1 MLSEYYKNPK
11 EIVQIDHTKVKK
23 PTYMEF
29 HMHDMFEI
37 YYFIS
42 GDFNYFIENKV
53 FKLKYG
59 DLLIMNSS
67 ELHRASFQSDAEY
80 ERITVHFYP
89 EEIKVLSSPQ
99 FDLLECFTGRK
110 KGERNKI
117 SLTKAKMRDIEELFR
132 KLEIVTND
140 EENYAAKKDSSD
152 GNDVLRLAYF
162 VELLVFINK
171 AFRNSA
177 ADVVDHV
184 MPERLYPL
192 FRYIDENLDG
202 DLSLATLSART
213 YTDRFYLSRLFKSS
227 TGMNIQ
233 EYILFKKVFKAKELL
248 SQGMNVMEVC
258 QSSGFNDYSNFIRTF
273 KKLTGTSPGRYGR
286 KFKD

>member
-1 MLSEYYKNPK
+1 MLSEFYGNPK
-11 EIVQIDHTKVKK
+11 DALNYDHIRISN
-23 PTYMEF
+23 PSYMEF
-29 HMHDMFEI
+29 HMHDRFEI

-42 GDFNYFIENKV
+42 GDVNYFIENKV

-80 ERITVHFYP
+80 ERVTVHFNP
-89 EEIKVLSSPQ
+89 EAFKTLSSPG
-99 FDLLECFTGRK
+99 FDLLECFTERK

-117 SLTKAKMRDIEELFR
+117 SLTKAKMRDVEELFKR
-132 KLEIVTND
+132 LESVNSDIL
-140 EENYAAKKDSSD
+140 D
-152 GNDVLRLAYF
+152 GNDVLMLAHF

-171 AFRNSA
+171 AFRSSKTN
-177 ADVVDHV
+177 VDEHV
-184 MPERLYPL
+184 IPERLGPL

-202 DLSLATLSART
+202 DLSLATLAARS

-233 EYILFKKVFKAKELL
+233 EYILYKKSIYGQGTAFARKECNGGLP
-248 SQGMNVMEVC
+248 E
-258 QSSGFNDYSNFIRTF
+258 
-273 KKLTGTSPGRYGR
+273 
-286 KFKD
+286 